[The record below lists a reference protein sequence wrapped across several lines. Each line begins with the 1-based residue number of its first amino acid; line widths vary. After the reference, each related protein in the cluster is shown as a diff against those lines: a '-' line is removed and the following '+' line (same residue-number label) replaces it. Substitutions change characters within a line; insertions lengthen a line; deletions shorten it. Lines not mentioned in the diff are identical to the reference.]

1 MNVDD
6 VIVCG
11 AVDAGNRRSSTAS
24 ASSEGAEP
32 GDDDAGI
39 SRLLLHTVDWNRI
52 VLDEAHKIK
61 ARTTNTA
68 KCIYAL
74 KSTTKWCLTGTP
86 LQNRVGELYSLV
98 RFLRMDPHAYYFCK
112 VKGCECKSLCWNFGP
127 NQKSVYAVWTP
138 VTTSFQSLQSAR
150 HQSNQSHGYVG
161 DGRKGFLTLR
171 KDILSCLRSFDA
183 QRLNARRTLSCL
195 AHHQSTCLPDGRG

>member
-1 MNVDD
+1 MKGKDTRQGVKPRNVNENINKAPVTSRGRAKGRNTKGKAVGKRKSHTGDDSDDDKDWTPGVAESAQEEHDAQIARAVASGHDVDD

-32 GDDDAGI
+32 GDDDVDL
-39 SRLLLHTVDWNRI
+39 SDSLLHTVDWNRI

-98 RFLRMDPHAYYFCK
+98 GFLA
-112 VKGCECKSLCWNFGP
+112 
-127 NQKSVYAVWTP
+127 WTH
-138 VTTSFQSLQSAR
+138 THIISAR
-150 HQSNQSHGYVG
+150 
-161 DGRKGFLTLR
+161 
-171 KDILSCLRSFDA
+171 
-183 QRLNARRTLSCL
+183 
-195 AHHQSTCLPDGRG
+195 